1 MRYEEFV
8 GNVAERGASEVQVIE
23 GRTAIG
29 LFRLYL
35 GRNSNAHVD
44 SEAWDQVSRLRR
56 CRAVQ
61 PDNLELLGVGLL
73 DAQVVAL
80 PCRRA

>member
-1 MRYEEFV
+1 MRYEQRYQR
-8 GNVAERGASEVQVIE
+8 AQDASYRG
-23 GRTAIG
+23 GG

-35 GRNSNAHVD
+35 GGNSNAHVE

-73 DAQVVAL
+73 DAQAVAL

>member
-23 GRTAIG
+23 GRTALG

-35 GRNSNAHVD
+35 GGNSNAHVD
-44 SEAWDQVSRLRR
+44 SEAWDQV
-56 CRAVQ
+56 
-61 PDNLELLGVGLL
+61 
-73 DAQVVAL
+73 VAL